1 MVIKDDAYVAGI
13 NQRRAMFGPAG
24 AEGVVD
30 ATTDVN
36 DKLEDFV
43 TRQTFGDLW
52 QRPGLSLKDRSKV
65 TFAMLVANG
74 RTHELRV
81 HARGAIANGV
91 SPVELREIV
100 LHALHYCGIPAA
112 VGGMQGIKEVFADLG
127 IGPDLDGEAERTRA
141 VKKKDKKSD
150 KKSGKK
156 SDKKKQG

>member
-13 NQRRAMFGPAG
+13 NQRRAMFGSAG
-24 AEGVVD
+24 AENIVD
-30 ATTDVN
+30 ATNDLN

-52 QRPGLSLKDRSKV
+52 QRPGLSLRDRSKV

-74 RTHELRV
+74 RAHELRV

-91 SPVELREIV
+91 TPVELREIV

-112 VGGMQGIKEVFADLG
+112 VGGMQGLKEVFAELG
-127 IGPDLDGEAERTRA
+127 IGPDLDGEVERSRA
-141 VKKKDKKSD
+141 ASKKKDKKSD
-150 KKSGKK
+150 KKKSKK
-156 SDKKKQG
+156 